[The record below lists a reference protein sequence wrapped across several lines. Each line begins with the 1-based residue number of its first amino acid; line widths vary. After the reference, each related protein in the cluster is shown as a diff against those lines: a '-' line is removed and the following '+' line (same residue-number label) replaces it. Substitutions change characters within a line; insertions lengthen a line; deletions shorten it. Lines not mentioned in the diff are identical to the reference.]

1 MRDAITPSGREGATI
16 ELTLLSRDKK
26 DHEVSSIFMI
36 KPYLRSL
43 QIFESVLS
51 VVLTIGT
58 VLTDAV
64 VPADA
69 WLRRGLPHLATFA
82 AFSAASNS
90 KSGTTVC
97 FMVWNWQLPFG
108 GGPLSKLCGTVGM
121 ARKAVPG
128 PNECPAAHARTVCLS
143 ESIKGFVSTEPSR
156 LCLPNQRPRKSVH
169 ATRKFPSHKKLLWR
183 WPTLTIMNI
192 SLPINT
198 FCLGPLSSFGKRAG
212 RL

>member
-1 MRDAITPSGREGATI
+1 MLLEVEGRVARRDYAQREGGATI
-16 ELTLLSRDKK
+16 ELTPSRDKK

-36 KPYLRSL
+36 KPYLQISS
-43 QIFESVLS
+43 IFESVLS
-51 VVLTIGT
+51 VVLTD
-58 VLTDAV
+58 VV

-97 FMVWNWQLPFG
+97 FMVWNRTPFG

-156 LCLPNQRPRKSVH
+156 LCLPNQRPQRC
-169 ATRKFPSHKKLLWR
+169 TC
-183 WPTLTIMNI
+183 
-192 SLPINT
+192 NT
-198 FCLGPLSSFGKRAG
+198 
-212 RL
+212 